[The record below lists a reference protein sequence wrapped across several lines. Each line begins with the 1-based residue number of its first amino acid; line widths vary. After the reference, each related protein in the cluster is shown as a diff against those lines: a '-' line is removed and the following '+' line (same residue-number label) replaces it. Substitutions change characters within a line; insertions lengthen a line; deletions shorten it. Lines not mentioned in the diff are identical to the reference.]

1 VLNFTQKGKNEL
13 YNDQS
18 IVLAPTKIDS
28 TMHLGKINEYLGT
41 QHNLTGLNQEL
52 LNNNTSMATNS
63 VILMPYSA
71 SMDFIDRFDSAAA
84 FAKFQGAYV
93 PTNYR
98 APYAYPKS
106 VPRGVQVA
114 GATAAAYHA
123 PAKSGSSSRII
134 HVVRRGQTLSLVA
147 RTHGVTVTQIK
158 TWNHLRSN
166 NIQIGQRLIIQK
178 PKHR

>member
-1 VLNFTQKGKNEL
+1 
-13 YNDQS
+13 
-18 IVLAPTKIDS
+18 
-28 TMHLGKINEYLGT
+28 
-41 QHNLTGLNQEL
+41 
-52 LNNNTSMATNS
+52 
-63 VILMPYSA
+63 MPYNA

-84 FAKFQGAYV
+84 FAKYNHHVV

-114 GATAAAYHA
+114 GSTGVTA
-123 PAKSGSSSRII
+123 PKTSSGKI
-134 HVVRRGQTLSLVA
+134 VVVVKRGQTLSAIA

-166 NIQIGQRLIIQK
+166 SIQVGQRLVIQK
-178 PKHR
+178 NRR

>member
-1 VLNFTQKGKNEL
+1 
-13 YNDQS
+13 
-18 IVLAPTKIDS
+18 
-28 TMHLGKINEYLGT
+28 
-41 QHNLTGLNQEL
+41 
-52 LNNNTSMATNS
+52 
-63 VILMPYSA
+63 
-71 SMDFIDRFDSAAA
+71 MDFIDRFDSAAA

-106 VPRGVQVA
+106 LPRGAQVA
-114 GATAAAYHA
+114 GATAVAYHA
-123 PAKSGSSSRII
+123 PVKSENSPRSI

-166 NIQIGQRLIIQK
+166 NIQVGQRLIIHK
-178 PKHR
+178 SNHR